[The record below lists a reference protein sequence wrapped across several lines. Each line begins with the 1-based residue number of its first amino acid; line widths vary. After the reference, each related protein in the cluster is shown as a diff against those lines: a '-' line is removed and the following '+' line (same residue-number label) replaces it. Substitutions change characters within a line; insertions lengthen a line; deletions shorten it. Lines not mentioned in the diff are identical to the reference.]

1 MTFRHELKYII
12 HQADYHILRIRIAS
26 LLKRDKMV
34 NEGGFYTVR
43 SLYFD
48 DYANTAYNEKDI
60 SIFARQKYRIRI
72 YNHSSD
78 PIHLERKMK
87 FNNYINKSIAPLE
100 KEDVDRILD
109 GEYGFLMKKAHPTC
123 QAFYHE
129 LRSYILRPRVVVDYE
144 REPFVLES
152 GTVRI
157 TFDHHVRA
165 GMDSLDIFNPGMVM
179 AEALDSG
186 FLIMEVKFSEFLP
199 DPVRRLLLTQ
209 SVNYSSVSK
218 YMLACGRT
226 LYKRQTDI

>member
-1 MTFRHELKYII
+1 M
-12 HQADYHILRIRIAS
+12 RIRIAG
-26 LLKRDKMV
+26 LLKKDTMV
-34 NEGGFYTVR
+34 NEQGFYTVR

-72 YNHSSD
+72 YNNSSN
-78 PIHLERKMK
+78 PIHLERKIK
-87 FNNYINKSIAPLE
+87 SNNYIFKMIAPLE
-100 KEDVDRILD
+100 REDVGKILN
-109 GEYGFLMKKAHPTC
+109 GEYDFLKEKALPPC

-129 LRSYILRPRVVVDYE
+129 LRSHILRPRVVIDYE
-144 REPFVLES
+144 REPFVLEA

-165 GMDSLDIFNPGMVM
+165 GMDSLDFFNPDMSM
-179 AEALDSG
+179 ADALESG
-186 FLIMEVKFSEFLP
+186 FLIMEVKYSEFLP
-199 DPVRRLLLTQ
+199 NPVRNILLTQ

-218 YMLACGRT
+218 YMLGCRRT